1 MQQLEEDDFMMVI
14 KPWLC
19 RLLFAANLGLA
30 LSPAAAEVP
39 PRIVSVG
46 GALTE
51 IIYALDGQANLV
63 GADTTSL
70 WPETAKSLP
79 QVGYMRNLSAEG
91 ILSLSPD
98 LLIASAHAGPPA
110 VLEQIRNV
118 GVEVIILPEAY
129 SEAGVADKIT
139 AVAALLN
146 KQEAGVRLAAKTRA
160 DFQQLADR
168 RAQLTR
174 QPKTLFFMAISQG
187 APLVSGR
194 DTPADA
200 MIRLAGGSN
209 AADGFSGNK
218 AIGGEAIIAAAPE
231 VILLTDISVKALG
244 GLEQCYRLPGIAQ
257 TPAGRN
263 GRLIEVDTLSLLGFG
278 VRSGQA
284 ALALAKQLQQQP
296 DPAGR

>member
-1 MQQLEEDDFMMVI
+1 MNVI
-14 KPWLC
+14 KLWLC
-19 RLLFAANLGLA
+19 RLLFAANLVLA
-30 LSPAAAEVP
+30 LSAAAAAAP

-51 IIYALDGQANLV
+51 IVYALEGQANLV
-63 GADTTSL
+63 GVDTTSL
-70 WPETAKSLP
+70 WPETAQTLP

-91 ILSLSPD
+91 ILSLSPS

-110 VLEQIRNV
+110 VLEQIRSA
-118 GVEVIILPEAY
+118 GVEVNILPEAY
-129 SEAGVADKIT
+129 SETGVADKIS

-146 KQEAGVRLAAKTRA
+146 KPEAGARLAAETRA
-160 DFQQLADR
+160 DFQRLADW
-168 RAQLTR
+168 RAQFTR
-174 QPKTLFFMAISQG
+174 QPKTLFFLAVSQG

-209 AADGFSGNK
+209 AANGFSGNK

-244 GLEQCYRLPGIAQ
+244 GLDQCYRLPGIAQ

-263 GRLIEVDTLSLLGFG
+263 RRLIEVDTLSLLGFG
-278 VRSGQA
+278 PRSGKT
-284 ALALAKQLQQQP
+284 ALELAKQLRQRP
-296 DPAGR
+296 GAVAAGR